1 MNTQTQPR
9 DRSHTWAKAD
19 RYLERK
25 LIAHDP
31 ALERALDANEAA
43 GLPPYDVS
51 PLQGKLLQLLIR
63 MNGARRVLEIGTL
76 GGYSTIWMARALP
89 EGGRLITLELEPKHA
104 DTARVNLRGA
114 GIADGMVEIRV
125 GDAQEQLRKLE
136 EEQAEPFDFI
146 FIDADKPNNPA
157 YLEAALRLSKPGTV
171 IVGDNVV
178 RDGEIID
185 EASEDA
191 RVQGVRRFFDL
202 LEHDSRIEA
211 TAVQTVGGKGYD
223 GFMLGIVR

>member
-1 MNTQTQPR
+1 MNTQTKPR

-31 ALERALDANEAA
+31 ALERALDDNEAA

-104 DTARVNLRGA
+104 ETARVNLRGA
-114 GIADGMVEIRV
+114 GIADSTVEIRV
-125 GDAQEQLRKLE
+125 GDARHQLRKLE

-185 EASEDA
+185 EASEDV

-202 LEHDSRIEA
+202 LEQDPRIEA

>member
-76 GGYSTIWMARALP
+76 GGYSTIWMARALS

-125 GDAQEQLRKLE
+125 GDAREQLRKLE

-202 LEHDSRIEA
+202 LEHDPRIEA